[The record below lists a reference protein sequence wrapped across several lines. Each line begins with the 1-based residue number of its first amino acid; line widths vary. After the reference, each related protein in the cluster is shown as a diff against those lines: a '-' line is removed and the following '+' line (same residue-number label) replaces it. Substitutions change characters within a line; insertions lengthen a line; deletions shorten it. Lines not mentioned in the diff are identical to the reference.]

1 MELKEYIALRRAYSL
16 ERRAS
21 AQAPRL
27 TFEEFAV
34 LCHLRSAGEHM
45 KTSDIATYQSSLRP
59 TMTHRM
65 NHLVKLGFVSRAF
78 GVEDRRN
85 VWCALTDEG
94 AAFVEGRAE
103 AMRHQIIADTPSR
116 RLSKDRIVRLVEA
129 MGTHA
134 FHAGDLMILGLSGM
148 PEEEATIS
156 DLVKLLGLLQPTV
169 SMSIAALEEHGYV
182 IRRQGTRDTRSVTVA
197 LTEEGKSRAH
207 ELEEEVQKMA
217 PARFRVSRAPRNAP
231 ESAF

>member
-65 NHLVKLGFVSRAF
+65 NHLVKLGFVGRAF
-78 GVEDRRN
+78 GLEDRRN

-94 AAFVEGRAE
+94 AAFVEERAE
-103 AMRHQIIADTPSR
+103 AMRHQIIADAPSR

-134 FHAGDLMILGLSGM
+134 FHAGDLMLLGLSGM

-156 DLVKLLGLLQPTV
+156 DLVKLLGLLQPTI

-217 PARFRVSRAPRNAP
+217 PARSRVS
-231 ESAF
+231 